1 MRRHPT
7 SPRALA
13 LAVPRP
19 AASEWEEWAVA
30 LAAVTLLFAA
40 LLAH

>member
-7 SPRALA
+7 APRAHA

-19 AASEWEEWAVA
+19 AASDWQEWAVA
-30 LAAVTLLFAA
+30 VVAVAALFAA
-40 LLAH
+40 LLR